1 MKYLAVLLLLTGF
14 AISETSNVEVVA
26 THSVT
31 RNDESARAIVDKGL
45 MGSHAVDRQRESYN
59 LDAIINGS
67 HVLLACEDS
76 KGCEAPAIGTYSAE
90 SLRISRVIITK
101 RDSHGALVSDV
112 CYEYNAKNGY
122 GGYAGTD
129 IASYTAEA
137 NNKET
142 FRIGGGF
149 KSALGLC
156 RLDESLRKKGKATS
170 TDLTADLLKS
180 LSDHP

>member
-1 MKYLAVLLLLTGF
+1 MRYFAVLLLLTTF
-14 AISETSNVEVVA
+14 ALAEEPNPDLQLALRGAAALKV
-26 THSVT
+26 
-31 RNDESARAIVDKGL
+31 
-45 MGSHAVDRQRESYN
+45 N
-59 LDAIINGS
+59 LRD
-67 HVLLACEDS
+67 
-76 KGCEAPAIGTYSAE
+76 PE

-156 RLDESLRKKGKATS
+156 RLDESLRKKGKANS